1 MTTTEMLRAQF
12 DLVYG
17 SVEAHTWDL
26 TQEESLAG
34 PTTGGNCANW
44 ILGHLTNVQNQM
56 MALVGAEPVWTDPGL
71 DRNWNDP
78 VLSPDE
84 AFDFGAMRGAFLAS
98 KERCLDAVAGLSDAD
113 LARGGLPHPFGGT
126 TTLGGLLALLAFH
139 QAYHS
144 GQLALARRV
153 AGREGVFKQPGS

>member
-17 SVEAHTWDL
+17 SVDAHVAGLSQDD
-26 TQEESLAG
+26 SLAS
-34 PTTGGNCANW
+34 PAAGGNCANW
-44 ILGHLTNVQNQM
+44 ILGHLTNVQNQV
-56 MALVGAEPVWTDPGL
+56 MALMGAEPVWGDPGL

-84 AFDFGAMRGAFLAS
+84 AFDFEAMRDAFLAS
-98 KERCLDAVAGLSDAD
+98 RDRCLAAVAGLSDD
-113 LARGGLPHPFGGT
+113 ELARDGLPHPFGGT
-126 TTLGGLLALLAFH
+126 TSLGGLLALLAFH
-139 QAYHS
+139 QAYHA

-153 AGREGVFKQPGS
+153 AGHEGVFKQPGS